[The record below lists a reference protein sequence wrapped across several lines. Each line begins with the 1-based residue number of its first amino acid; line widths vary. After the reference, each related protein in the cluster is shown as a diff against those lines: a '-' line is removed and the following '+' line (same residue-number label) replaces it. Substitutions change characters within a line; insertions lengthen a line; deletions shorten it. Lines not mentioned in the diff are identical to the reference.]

1 MELKDKILYGGIL
14 GIVVNIGILVFFFGL
29 TKLAD
34 LIFMATFYLAIL
46 VTVYFTYGIAIEQKL
61 IKEQIKTFI
70 GDTFAKINLFGIKS
84 PQKINQPSGNDP
96 SDAKTDQKNKEI
108 LNRTKKLIIIVTISG
123 FILSI
128 SLWMFINKK
137 NKQFNLPSYFKDI
150 VLKNLIL
157 LAFVAAIQLLFTT
170 YVTGK
175 YLPLSTNNAYKI
187 IFKELL
193 QT

>member
-1 MELKDKILYGGIL
+1 
-14 GIVVNIGILVFFFGL
+14 
-29 TKLAD
+29 
-34 LIFMATFYLAIL
+34 
-46 VTVYFTYGIAIEQKL
+46 
-61 IKEQIKTFI
+61 
-70 GDTFAKINLFGIKS
+70 
-84 PQKINQPSGNDP
+84 
-96 SDAKTDQKNKEI
+96 
-108 LNRTKKLIIIVTISG
+108 
-123 FILSI
+123 
-128 SLWMFINKK
+128 MFINKK
-137 NKQFNLPSYFKDI
+137 NKQFNLPSYFKNI